1 MSKIRH
7 KGSKGPNGKMPSLP
21 AVTDAYAGGNSQVA
35 KHAKEKKR
43 GGAVQVEGG
52 KGKVRMDKPKRASG
66 GRVGAN
72 TRPFSTAANISKTA
86 ES

>member
-7 KGSKGPNGKMPSLP
+7 KGSKGSTGNMPALP
-21 AVTDAYAGGNSQVA
+21 AVGNAYAGGNSVVA
-35 KHAKEKKR
+35 KSAKAKKK
-43 GGAVQVEGG
+43 GGAVMVEGG
-52 KGKVRMDKPKRASG
+52 KGKPRLDKPKRASG

-72 TRPFSTAANISKTA
+72 THPFSTAANTSKTA